1 MRDEELKTINIQMF
15 VLFFSLL
22 SVIISIILTY
32 NEKLNLENKKPFFSK
47 KRNYDITLFNRILI
61 LLIAIAFLYINFLS
75 YNSAKKKRNNDR
87 NNINNYQLQILV
99 AILSVIASAISV
111 YVVSRSKEE
120 PVKNVEST

>member
-15 VLFFSLL
+15 VVFFSLL

-47 KRNYDITLFNRILI
+47 KRNYDITLYNRILI

-75 YNSAKKKRNNDR
+75 YNSAKKKGNNDR

-120 PVKNVEST
+120 TIKDVEST

>member
-1 MRDEELKTINIQMF
+1 MRDEELKTINLQMF

-32 NEKLNLENKKPFFSK
+32 NEKLNIENKKPFFSK
-47 KRNYDITLFNRILI
+47 KRNYDITLYNRILI

-75 YNSAKKKRNNDR
+75 YNSAKKKENNNR

-120 PVKNVEST
+120 TILDVEST